1 MPEEKNQ
8 LEELEEGIE
17 KIEEKMGLNDAAE
30 IADLSDDLV
39 NQMKAAQTSIRP
51 IPSVFTFPLGTEVKT
66 RSDEIGYIEICAI
79 DFRGEIYL
87 VHFKSDNSSWY
98 SPAELKR
105 IDTIA
110 PYHKDPVPPA
120 ESKPKT
126 DFPEE
131 LNEGG

>member
-17 KIEEKMGLNDAAE
+17 KIEEKMGLNETAE
-30 IADLSDDLV
+30 IADLSDSLV
-39 NQMKAAQTSIRP
+39 NQMKAARMSIQP
-51 IPSVFTFPLGTEVKT
+51 MFTFHLGTEVKT
-66 RSDEIGYIEICAI
+66 RSNEIGYIEMCAI

-98 SPAELKR
+98 TATELTR
-105 IDTIA
+105 VDA
-110 PYHKDPVPPA
+110 LPPYAQDPIPS
-120 ESKPKT
+120 ESLPKT

-131 LNEGG
+131 LKE